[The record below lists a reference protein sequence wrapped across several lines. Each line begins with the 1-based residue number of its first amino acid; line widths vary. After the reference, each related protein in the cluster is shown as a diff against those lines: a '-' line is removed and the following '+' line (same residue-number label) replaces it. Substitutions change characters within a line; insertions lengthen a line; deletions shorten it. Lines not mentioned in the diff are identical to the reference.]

1 MRHGMVKECV
11 SKTLLNLETYLQ
23 HALEVSH
30 VRVWVLSKLMQAYIQ
45 SNPFKIV
52 WQTVL
57 LKFLLCFKKRYRHT
71 SNARCFKSVRHKIKV
86 IATSFRWDGHKS
98 ELVILDFNNSSVV
111 STSSYTY
118 LPYWQIPHACAKQ
131 FQIQNN
137 GSIKSSLLKL
147 MWPSKL

>member
-1 MRHGMVKECV
+1 MVKECV

-98 ELVILDFNNSSVV
+98 ELVILDFHNSFLQI
-111 STSSYTY
+111 TYRIISS
-118 LPYWQIPHACAKQ
+118 
-131 FQIQNN
+131 
-137 GSIKSSLLKL
+137 SISSLIISTGYKY
-147 MWPSKL
+147 PSS